1 MRIVTGEN
9 KAMTTLEIRL
19 NTVED
24 VRNFVNDISK
34 LKGDFELISGRYV
47 VDAKSIM
54 GIFSL
59 NLTEPLELKMFHTHE
74 DMTVLN
80 KYAA

>member
-1 MRIVTGEN
+1 MKTVERGAGMKT
-9 KAMTTLEIRL
+9 MMIRL
-19 NTVED
+19 SSVDD
-24 VRNFVNDISK
+24 VRAFVNDVSK
-34 LKGDFELISGRYV
+34 LNGDFELVSGRYV

-59 NLTEPLELKMFHTHE
+59 DLTEPLELKMFHTHE
-74 DMTVLN
+74 DMTALN